1 MGIALFSG
9 LVGIIFLGTIKKGF
23 FNVLNPLLEI
33 LEIHDTNLKQIEL
46 EIQNLQRSL
55 ARLEEKNLEIDDG

>member
-1 MGIALFSG
+1 MEIALFIG
-9 LVGIIFLGTIKKGF
+9 LVGIIFLGAIKKGF

-33 LEIHDTNLKQIEL
+33 VETHDSNLKQMEL

>member
-1 MGIALFSG
+1 MEIALFIG
-9 LVGIIFLGTIKKGF
+9 LVGIIFLGAIKKGF

-33 LEIHDTNLKQIEL
+33 LEIHDTDLKQIEL

>member
-33 LEIHDTNLKQIEL
+33 LEIHDTNLKHIEL

-55 ARLEEKNLEIDDG
+55 DRLEEKNLEIDDG

>member
-1 MGIALFSG
+1 MGIALFIG

-33 LEIHDTNLKQIEL
+33 LEIHDTNLNK
-46 EIQNLQRSL
+46 
-55 ARLEEKNLEIDDG
+55 